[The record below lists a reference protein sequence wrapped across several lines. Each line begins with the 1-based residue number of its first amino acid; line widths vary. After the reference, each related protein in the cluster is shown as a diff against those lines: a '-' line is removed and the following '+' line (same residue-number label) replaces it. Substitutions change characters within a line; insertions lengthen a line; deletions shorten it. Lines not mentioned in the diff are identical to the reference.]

1 MILGLSA
8 KRVNS
13 FTKFSFFSQKKCF
26 FFFKNLAFCISFA
39 VKNAQIYIFCIS
51 FARKNNDNFARI
63 WFAKN
68 AKYSRNNKSKYFSE
82 KYEIGII
89 NYDIIKHLMLTSQC
103 REFHKIFC
111 IINFTAATPMV
122 RGGYGGGGTTAPP
135 EIFMN
140 SFSMACLR
148 ERNPSAKQE
157 KYLS

>member
-1 MILGLSA
+1 MHKFTFFAFRLLA
-8 KRVNS
+8 KI
-13 FTKFSFFSQKKCF
+13 TT
-26 FFFKNLAFCISFA
+26 ISLE
-39 VKNAQIYIFCIS
+39 S
-51 FARKNNDNFARI
+51 DSR
-63 WFAKN
+63 KN
-68 AKYSRNNKSKYFSE
+68 AKYSRNNKCKYFSE

-89 NYDIIKHLMLTSQC
+89 NYDIIKRLMLTSQC
-103 REFHKIFC
+103 GEFHKIFC

-148 ERNPSAKQE
+148 ERNPSAKHE